1 MIHVEGL
8 CKRFGRTVAIED
20 VSFRVERGEVVG
32 FVGPNGAGKTT
43 TLRIVTGFLA
53 ADRGRAWV
61 DDFDVERERARACA
75 HIGYLPES
83 TPLYRDMRVDDF
95 LTFRAQIKGVAAVDR
110 ASAIEWA
117 MERVRV
123 TDHRRRVIGTLS
135 KGYRQR
141 VGVADALVARPPVLI
156 LDEPTAGLDPVQVR
170 ELRELLGELAG
181 EHTILLSS
189 HQLREVEAVADR
201 VVVLVGGKVV
211 ADGTPEEL
219 AGDGSLEDMFLELA
233 KSNLLGSKQ

>member
-20 VSFRVERGEVVG
+20 VSFRVQRGEVVG

-53 ADRGRAWV
+53 ADRGRVHV
-61 DDFDVERERARACA
+61 DDLDVERERARACA
-75 HIGYLPES
+75 RIGYLPES
-83 TPLYRDMRVDDF
+83 TPLHSDMRVDDF
-95 LTFRAQIKGVAAVDR
+95 LTFRAQIKGVARAERDSAVN
-110 ASAIEWA
+110 WA
-117 MERVRV
+117 MQRAQV
-123 TDHRRRVIGTLS
+123 TERRRSVIGTLS

-141 VGVADALVARPPVLI
+141 VGVADALVARPPILI

-170 ELRELLGELAG
+170 ELRELLAELAG

-201 VVVLVGGKVV
+201 VIVLVGGKVV
-211 ADGTPEEL
+211 ADGAPDEL
-219 AGDGSLEDMFLELA
+219 AGDGSLEEVFLELA
-233 KSNLLGSKQ
+233 R